1 MTPKTVAII
10 GAGRVGSS
18 VGFLLK
24 RAGYAVTAVAA
35 RTAATA
41 EKAAAFIGGGEPL
54 ADVIQAASKADIVFI
69 TTPDR
74 NIREVCDTIATN
86 SGLKSGSLV
95 VHMSGAHSLELLST
109 VRTKGSSRA
118 VIHPLQSLASREQG
132 VQTLPGSYFRV
143 EADPEALERTRL
155 VIAAVGGIELAM
167 PDWKSDADSVA
178 LYHAGAVAVSNY
190 FVALVDYGLK
200 FYQALGANKQD
211 ALKAVL
217 PLIRGTL
224 HNIETLGIPDA
235 LTGPIVR
242 GDIETVRNHLDAIR
256 ERAPELLDLYRELA
270 KHTITV
276 AKDRRSLKQETIFEL
291 SQVIDRADRQTAH
304 LKVQRKKKPSVKE
317 NR

>member
-1 MTPKTVAII
+1 MQKRTVAII
-10 GAGRVGSS
+10 GAGRVGGS
-18 VGFLLK
+18 VGYLLNK
-24 RAGYAVTAVAA
+24 AGYVVETVLTRSMDSAW
-35 RTAATA
+35 R
-41 EKAAAFIGGGEPL
+41 AAAFIGAGDPKTDL
-54 ADVIQAASKADIVFI
+54 AAAGSSEIIFI

-74 NIREVCDTIATN
+74 VIRAVCEKLAAT
-86 SGLKSGSLV
+86 GAIMPGSLV
-95 VHMSGAHSLELLST
+95 IHMSGAHSLGLLDAA
-109 VRTKGSSRA
+109 RA
-118 VIHPLQSLASREQG
+118 AGAYGAVLHPLQSLASREQG

-143 EADPEALERTRL
+143 EADPEALERARL
-155 VIAAVGGIELAM
+155 VVASMGGIELAM
-167 PDWKSDADSVA
+167 PDWKSDADSAA

-200 FYQALGANKQD
+200 FYQALGANKQE

-242 GDIETVRNHLDAIR
+242 GDIETVRDHLAAIR
-256 ERAPELLDLYRELA
+256 KRAPGLLALYRELA

-276 AKDRRSLKQETIFEL
+276 AKDRRSLTQESIFEL
-291 SQVIDRADRQTAH
+291 TQVIEQAGRQPGQR
-304 LKVQRKKKPSVKE
+304 KPKRKKKHAVNE

>member
-18 VGFLLK
+18 VGFLLQ
-24 RAGYAVTAVAA
+24 RAGYNVTAVAA

-54 ADVIQAASKADIVFI
+54 ADVIKAASRAEIVFV

-74 NIREVCDTIATN
+74 GIREACDTIATN
-86 SGLKSGSLV
+86 GGLKRGSLV
-95 VHMSGAHSLELLST
+95 VHMSGAHSLELLNAA
-109 VRTKGSSRA
+109 RTAGSFRA

-132 VQTLPGSYFRV
+132 IKNLPGSYFRI
-143 EADPEALERTRL
+143 EADPEALKTAKEIVKAL
-155 VIAAVGGIELAM
+155 GGIELVM
-167 PDWKSDADSVA
+167 PKWSSDKDSAA

-200 FYQALGANKQD
+200 FYQALGADKKD

-224 HNIETLGIPDA
+224 DNIETLGIPEA
-235 LTGPIVR
+235 LTGPIMR
-242 GDIETVRNHLDAIR
+242 GDTQTVRDHLDAMHKR
-256 ERAPELLDLYRELA
+256 TPELMRLYKELA
-270 KHTITV
+270 
-276 AKDRRSLKQETIFEL
+276 
-291 SQVIDRADRQTAH
+291 RQT
-304 LKVQRKKKPSVKE
+304 VSVARDKE
-317 NR
+317 SITRETAEELLNVVNAECGIRNSE